1 MNSSLPYHL
10 RLWNN
15 AARLSLPLPLKLWL
29 GLLVATVL
37 SSVCFFGNSNAAR
50 WVLAGF
56 AISHLLVFVLSI
68 LPTMTLRVGMVSL
81 THLACWTPGYLLAIA
96 QLPSHFPTT
105 TYEVWT
111 VAIVVVISI
120 SFGFDVRDGS
130 RYLRAAIQRQL
141 PA

>member
-1 MNSSLPYHL
+1 MNSSLPYYL

-37 SSVCFFGNSNAAR
+37 SSICFLGNSNAAR

-56 AISHLLVFVLSI
+56 VVSHLLVFVLSV
-68 LPTMTLRVGMVSL
+68 LPKVTLRVGMVSL
-81 THLACWTPGYLLAIA
+81 THLACWMPGYLLAIA
-96 QLPSHFPTT
+96 QFPFHLPTT
-105 TYEVWT
+105 AYEVWT
-111 VAIVVVISI
+111 IAIVAVLSI
-120 SFGFDVRDGS
+120 SFWFDLRDGS
-130 RYLRAAIQRQL
+130 RYLLAAIQRQI